1 MLDNESY
8 KAAFLWFKR
17 AEKTDDPFSKFQELF
32 MSFNRIYSLD
42 SDIDYQKGKISR
54 FCFENIDI
62 LKKFNAFDNDIIQII
77 YDKPVV
83 DLKNNR
89 SCIGLQR
96 KIINRDIPSL
106 FELFYI
112 VRCNLFHGCKMPDN
126 PRDKQLTEACA
137 LLLEGYLKVYFDNV
151 EHDSEIK
158 SNNIN

>member
-1 MLDNESY
+1 M
-8 KAAFLWFKR
+8 
-17 AEKTDDPFSKFQELF
+17 
-32 MSFNRIYSLD
+32 
-42 SDIDYQKGKISR
+42 
-54 FCFENIDI
+54 
-62 LKKFNAFDNDIIQII
+62 AFDNDIIQII

>member
-1 MLDNESY
+1 MCPITIN
-8 KAAFLWFKR
+8 KALLL
-17 AEKTDDPFSKFQELF
+17 QEGIL
-32 MSFNRIYSLD
+32 
-42 SDIDYQKGKISR
+42 R
-54 FCFENIDI
+54 FE
-62 LKKFNAFDNDIIQII
+62 LSWTAVAFDNDIIQII

-89 SCIGLQR
+89 SCIGLRR

>member
-1 MLDNESY
+1 MCPITIN
-8 KAAFLWFKR
+8 KALLL
-17 AEKTDDPFSKFQELF
+17 QEGIL
-32 MSFNRIYSLD
+32 
-42 SDIDYQKGKISR
+42 R
-54 FCFENIDI
+54 FE
-62 LKKFNAFDNDIIQII
+62 LSWTAVAFDNDIIQII